1 MSAGLL
7 ESSSPR
13 PHEDMAI
20 ANLTPNSFSDGG
32 RLASPEDVWSLVAP
46 WVEAGVR
53 WLDLG
58 AESARPGAT
67 PVAASDEWERLA
79 PTLEYLST
87 RDLGS
92 ARISIDSRHPTT
104 QSRAVDYPMVAMIN
118 CVDGVGHIQ
127 KTSHLRDLLAK
138 NSDLHYV
145 AMHMH
150 GTPSTMQQDPLGEQC
165 LPEVS
170 SFFNRAH
177 KVLRDVGFSE
187 DHIWLDP
194 GIGFGKTKEACWQL
208 VGYASQFGHHYPLC
222 YGFSRKSF
230 LVKDRSAYKES
241 ELDALTLSVAKK
253 LLVSHASLPH
263 PLMIRTHNP
272 LALLQ
277 ELAEISP

>member
-1 MSAGLL
+1 MSDSVLKPSHPL
-7 ESSSPR
+7 
-13 PHEDMAI
+13 PHEVMGI
-20 ANLTPNSFSDGG
+20 VNLTPDSFSDGG
-32 RLASPEDVWSLVAP
+32 RLGSPEDVWSLVAP

-58 AESARPGAT
+58 AESTRPGAT
-67 PVAASDEWERLA
+67 AVSASHEWRRLA
-79 PTLEYLST
+79 PTLEYLSA
-87 RDLGS
+87 RDLGD

-104 QSRAVDYPMVAMIN
+104 QIQAADYPMVAMIN

-127 KTSHLRDLLAK
+127 KISHLRDLLAK
-138 NSDLHYV
+138 KSDLHYV

-150 GTPSTMQQDPLGEQC
+150 GTPITMQQAPLGERC
-165 LPEVS
+165 LPEVTD
-170 SFFNRAH
+170 FFRKAH
-177 KVLRDVGFSE
+177 KALRDVGFRE
-187 DHIWLDP
+187 DRIWLDP

-208 VGYASQFGHHYPLC
+208 IGHAPQFGHHYPLC

-253 LLVSHASLPH
+253 LLASHAALPH

-272 LALLQ
+272 LVLLN
-277 ELAEISP
+277 LLK